1 MIGPTFLSQMCSE
14 VAELVATRR
23 PPAQGQGIR
32 GTMATAA
39 QELQAVA
46 QVGPAP
52 GEEAWGLRLPR
63 LCWPSHPYN
72 PSPGLGLIT
81 QGALCYLA
89 GRVQMPAAA
98 VRTGRKP
105 PLLQC
110 PRAPCP
116 VSRAKRKHSQ
126 AHLLTLRSDES
137 VRAKRKPLLPTE
149 KVPMA

>member
-1 MIGPTFLSQMCSE
+1 MEAARTG
-14 VAELVATRR
+14 TR
-23 PPAQGQGIR
+23 IR

-39 QELQAVA
+39 QELHVVA

-52 GEEAWGLRLPR
+52 GEDAWGLRLPR

-89 GRVQMPAAA
+89 GRIQMPAAA
-98 VRTGRKP
+98 VRTGGKP
-105 PLLQC
+105 PLLQR

-116 VSRAKRKHSQ
+116 VSRAKKNTHKPIFSLLRLMHLSGRRGSPCFPRRKSQ
-126 AHLLTLRSDES
+126 WPSGWLYG
-137 VRAKRKPLLPTE
+137 P
-149 KVPMA
+149 

>member
-14 VAELVATRR
+14 VAEQVATWR

-39 QELQAVA
+39 QEFHVVA
-46 QVGPAP
+46 QVGPTP
-52 GEEAWGLRLPR
+52 GKDAWGLRLPR

-81 QGALCYLA
+81 QGALCYLT
-89 GRVQMPAAA
+89 GRIQMPAAA
-98 VRTGRKP
+98 VRTGGKP
-105 PLLQC
+105 PLLQR

-116 VSRAKRKHSQ
+116 VSRAKKKHSQ
-126 AHLLTLRSDES
+126 AHRLTLTSDAS